1 MLNGLF
7 NGLVQITI
15 ITAMNLRNLPQRLGT
30 SSVAVFGVA
39 CVVGVLI
46 GVMSMAS
53 GFQRT
58 MTSAGS
64 STTALIMR
72 AGSTSELS
80 SGISYEQTQLISHL
94 PGIAKEAGEPI
105 VSAELYVLV
114 DRVKR
119 TTQISASVPLRGVE
133 QNAFLVRDEVKIIE
147 GRNFEPGRNELIV
160 GKGAHSQFAH
170 LDVGST
176 LKIGPTEWTVVGI
189 FSAGGGL
196 SESELWCDV
205 KILQN
210 AYRRGNSFQSV
221 RVKLET
227 PESLDELKAA
237 IASDPQLDMDIQR
250 ELDYLAAQAEPV
262 SKFIK
267 GVGYPVAVL
276 MALGAIFGAINTM
289 YASVSSRTREIA
301 TLRALGFGSFP
312 VAISTLVESLVLSI
326 IGGLVG
332 SLVVYLLFNGYSAST
347 INFSS
352 FSQVVFD
359 FAVTG
364 ELLAQG
370 IVAAAIIGVVGGF
383 FPALRAARLPVANA
397 LRET

>member
-1 MLNGLF
+1 MF
-7 NGLVQITI
+7 NGISQIVL
-15 ITAMNLRNLPQRLGT
+15 ITMMNLRNVPQRLGT
-30 SSVAVFGVA
+30 SSVAIFGVA

-46 GVMSMAS
+46 GVMSMAA

-58 MTSAGS
+58 MTNAGS
-64 STTALIMR
+64 PTTAIVMR
-72 AGSTSELS
+72 SGATSELT
-80 SGISYEQTQLISHL
+80 SGINYEQTQLIANS
-94 PGIAKEAGEPI
+94 PGLAHENDQPIA
-105 VSAELYVLV
+105 SAELYVIV
-114 DRVKR
+114 DLLKR
-119 TTQISASVPLRGVE
+119 ATKSSANVPLRGVE
-133 QNAFLVRDEVKIIE
+133 ANAFKVRDNVKIIE

-160 GKGAHSQFAH
+160 GRGAHTQFAN

-176 LKIGPTEWTVVGI
+176 IKFGPTVWTVVGV

-221 RVKLET
+221 RVKLQST
-227 PESLDELKAA
+227 KSLDEFKSALAA
-237 IASDPQLDMDIQR
+237 NPQLDMEVQL
-250 ELDYLAAQAEPV
+250 ETDYLSAQAEPL

-267 GVGYPVAVL
+267 AVGYPVAIL

-289 YASVSSRTREIA
+289 YASVSARTREIA
-301 TLRALGFGSFP
+301 TLRALGFGALP
-312 VAISTLVESLVLSI
+312 VAFSTLAESLVLA
-326 IGGLVG
+326 LVG
-332 SLVVYLLFNGYSAST
+332 GVLGAVVVYLLFNGYSVST
-347 INFSS
+347 LNFSS

-364 ELLAQG
+364 DLLVQG
-370 IVAAAIIGVVGGF
+370 VIAAATIGIIGGF
-383 FPALRAARLPVANA
+383 FPAVRAARLPVATA